1 MEHSSFGDSLW
12 AIVVIGGF
20 LVLGLAIAIAKLRNK
35 ATPSQERRTE
45 QATHDLYKE
54 QARDDAAR
62 G

>member
-35 ATPSQERRTE
+35 ATPAQDRRTE